1 MSIER
6 GAFGRLPAELAL
18 EAGAHEEG
26 REPMR
31 IDLLDGF
38 RIGREI
44 VFPRLLGDA
53 GLEGALDSVPGQ
65 IVSPCRMASIEQRLG
80 FLESDVSE
88 RLEVLPIH
96 SWAILAHPRRPA
108 NCIPSLTLIVAG
120 RGRGGFLVMLAGMVP
135 LRPVASPLLRVGYTP
150 VCS

>member
-44 VFPRLLGDA
+44 VLPRLLGDA

-65 IVSPCRMASIEQRLG
+65 IVSPCRMASIEQRFG

-88 RLEVLPIH
+88 GLEVQPIH

-108 NCIPSLTLIVAG
+108 NCIQSLTQVAG
-120 RGRGGFLVMLAGMVP
+120 WGGEERRLAP
-135 LRPVASPLLRVGYTP
+135 SSCSARWRSSASPTNAAPKRIP
-150 VCS
+150 